1 MIDRTHSRSL
11 SLALAVLAFAFSEAA
26 GAHSVHRPL
35 FVAETGAD
43 QGDCRDASAP
53 CRTLAYALSMAGK
66 GAEIR
71 VAAGAYA
78 VESPEVLFHLV
89 SNSVQVVGGYAR
101 RDDFERAGHGTTTL
115 TGVPHEYRTLL
126 ESRGF
131 NVIADTKGMAA
142 EQAVQAGEMLAVYD
156 QLKVGAPAAECADG
170 MAGALPCD
178 SVDLLAHVAFSD
190 LRARPAAG
198 NDVWGFV
205 DLNTGREYAI
215 AGFDN
220 GTAVIDVTDPASP
233 VEVGFVRGEE
243 TTWRDI
249 KVYQFFDAAQD
260 RWHAYAYVTAD
271 AASDQLVVIDLAGLP
286 NSIAKAPYDGDFL
299 SAHNLY
305 LAGADYS
312 TGLAVTDQAPVLV
325 IAGSN
330 IGSGQYRSYSLA
342 APAAPAFVG
351 GGTAPDYMHD
361 ATSVV
366 ITDARKSACPHAGDF
381 CEVLAD
387 FDEDSIDLWDITDPA
402 DPARLSRTGYDNV
415 GYTHSG
421 WWSEDRQFLFVHD
434 EQDEQRFGFNTTLR
448 VFSLADL
455 AAPVQVGEWQ
465 GPTKAID
472 HNGFVRGNRYYISN
486 YSRGLTILDISDPKA
501 PAMVGWL
508 DTYPFSDSTG
518 FQGAWGA
525 YPFFFSGTVAV
536 NDIDSGL
543 FLARDGTR
551 DTPEGRLGFA
561 AASVAGDEGRSAE
574 LVVQRTGG
582 SAADVSVGFEVLEAT
597 AEAADF
603 QLGAGRLA
611 WPAGDAS
618 ARTIEIPLTND
629 GAAEGLE
636 RLFVRLVDPQGG
648 ATLGEV
654 NVASVYLGDPA
665 APATVGFFEST
676 VEILEGGFGKAILVL
691 RRGGSAGAP
700 VSVDYAL
707 AGGSAAAG
715 SDFEGS
721 TSGTVAWAA
730 GDGKPKNLV
739 FDVATD
745 DGTEGEETFEIR
757 LSNPSGATIAGSA
770 SATVTIAEPLVLVPT
785 PPAEPPGDNGGGSGA
800 LGWLL
805 FALLAPFACRSH
817 RWSPPLRATGRR

>member
-1 MIDRTHSRSL
+1 MADRTHSGNI
-11 SLALAVLAFAFSEAA
+11 SLALAVLAFASIQNAD
-26 GAHSVHRPL
+26 AHSVHRPL

-43 QGDCRDASAP
+43 QGDCRDSSAP

-78 VESPEVLFHLV
+78 VGNPEVLFHLV
-89 SNSVQVVGGYAR
+89 SNSVAVVGGYAKV
-101 RDDFERAGHGTTTL
+101 DDFERTGHGTTTL

-126 ESRGF
+126 ENRGF
-131 NVIADTKGMAA
+131 NVIADTKGMQAEEAA
-142 EQAVQAGEMLAVYD
+142 KAGEMLEVYE
-156 QLKVGAPAAECADG
+156 QLKAGAPAAECVEG
-170 MAGALPCD
+170 MAGDIPCD
-178 SVDLLAHVAFSD
+178 SVGLLAHVAFSD

-220 GTAVIDVTDPASP
+220 GTAVMDVTDPTSP
-233 VEVGFVRGEE
+233 AEVGFVQGER

-249 KVYQFFDAAQD
+249 KVYQFFDKAQD
-260 RWHAYAYVTAD
+260 RWRAYAYVTAD
-271 AASDQLVVIDLAGLP
+271 AVADQLVVIDLSGLP
-286 NSIAKAPYDGDFL
+286 HSVRKADYDGDFL

-312 TGLAVTDQAPVLV
+312 TGLAVTNQTPVLV

-330 IGSGQYRSYSLA
+330 VGSGQYRSYSLA
-342 APAAPAFVG
+342 DPAAPAFVG
-351 GGTAPDYMHD
+351 GGTAGDYMHD

-366 ITDARKSACPHAGDF
+366 ITDARRSACPNAGDF
-381 CEVLAD
+381 CEIVVD
-387 FDEDSIDLWDITDPA
+387 FNEDSVDVWDITDPA
-402 DPARLSRTGYDNV
+402 DPRRLSRTVYDNL

-434 EQDEQRFGFNTTLR
+434 ELDEQRLGFNTTVR

-455 AAPVQVGEWQ
+455 ATPVQVGTWT
-465 GPTKAID
+465 GPTRAID

-486 YSRGLTILDISDPKA
+486 YSRGLTILDLSDPAA
-501 PAMVGWL
+501 PTTVGWL

-525 YPFFFSGTVAV
+525 YPFFPSGTVAV

-551 DTPEGRLGFA
+551 DTPQGRLGFA
-561 AASVAGDEGRSAE
+561 AAAVAADEGQSAQ
-574 LVVQRTGG
+574 LTVQRTGG
-582 SAADVSVGFEVLEAT
+582 TTGGVSVGFEVLVAT
-597 AEAADF
+597 ADTADF
-603 QLGAGRLA
+603 QLGAGRLD
-611 WPAGDAS
+611 WPAGDGS
-618 ARTIEIPLTND
+618 ERTIPIPLMND

-636 RLFVRLVDPQGG
+636 RLLVRLVDPQGG
-648 ATLGEV
+648 ATLGLV

-665 APATVGFFEST
+665 APATVGFFESA
-676 VEILEGGFGKAILVL
+676 VEVVEDSFGKAILVL
-691 RRGGSAGAP
+691 RRGGSANAP

-715 SDFEGS
+715 TDFEGS
-721 TSGTVAWAA
+721 TSGTVSWAA
-730 GDGKPKNLV
+730 GDGNAKNLV
-739 FDVATD
+739 FDIAAD
-745 DGTEGEETFEIR
+745 DGTEGEETFEI
-757 LSNPSGATIAGSA
+757 LLNNPSGATLAGSA
-770 SATVTIAEPLVLVPT
+770 SATVTIAEPLVLVPE
-785 PPAEPPGDNGGGSGA
+785 PPAEPPSGNGGGSGGLAWLTLAA
-800 LGWLL
+800 L
-805 FALLAPFACRSH
+805 AILAGSRRLAIR
-817 RWSPPLRATGRR
+817 PPVRR